1 MTLPTLMLTVI
12 APVLMLAIVLSLIR
26 LVRGPSIAD
35 RVIALDLLTTIA
47 IGIIAAISIATDQA
61 AFIDIALL
69 VAVLG
74 FLATIAFAYY
84 IERRA

>member
-74 FLATIAFAYY
+74 FLATVAFAYY